1 MTGTRIQNLQMGL
14 LLLLFALA
22 CQSRPSTVS
31 PELRKRAV
39 QELQQGMEKQEQWVK
54 VHAAE
59 YKLWLDY
66 TDGVLETFLLEE
78 KKWDQLS
85 SYRIGVWR
93 VLAQA
98 DPASRDSYIQKILRA
113 FEDRNGPD
121 RVHAAESLAKLGESL
136 ADLSPELTRE
146 VVEGPVNSL
155 YVYTLWSTLQGSD
168 TAAAREQLLDLAL
181 NPERDE
187 IIRLQAAFV
196 LRSEGVF
203 STASWKKLARAGLQ
217 EPKASLPRVY
227 LLSAALMH
235 APEEE
240 RNSTILGE
248 VKNALRG
255 LKEAPSKGVRMEI
268 AHALGTAGSPE
279 DLPVLV
285 ALFENE
291 NPLMPEEEVPGEDLQ
306 AGANADVRAAAA
318 YGILML
324 DRRQEYSL
332 AWADW
337 FVVAAYLAGMVG
349 VGYYFSQKNKSE
361 RDYYLGGGKM
371 NPVAVGLSLFATLLS
386 SLSYLSYPGEMVK
399 YGPVIFSGVL
409 VFPLVYYVVGWFL
422 IPRFMKLRVTSAYE
436 ILEINLGVSIRV
448 LATFFFL
455 SLRFLWM
462 GTIIFITVHTAI
474 LAIFGVDPSHTLI
487 ISILLMGITIF
498 YTTLGGLKA
507 VVFTDVIQSGVLMGG
522 AILTLLV
529 VTLSFGSVAAWFPTE
544 WPAHWGELQLGVD
557 ARQRLTIGNALLTT
571 FVWYLASSGSDQMS
585 IQRFLA
591 TENARTARKTF
602 GVSLLTTFVVQILL
616 GLVGL
621 AVLAYFTAFPHFL
634 APGETVT
641 TSADQLFPK
650 FIRVGL
656 PVGISG
662 LVAAGILAAAMSSL
676 SSGLNSTSSVISEDL
691 IKRFT
696 RKSRAPQKQMAAVRN
711 LSLFVG
717 VFALLLSLLI
727 SKVEGNLYE
736 VIVKVVNLFVSPLFV
751 LFFLAL
757 FVPFATGRATFL
769 AGLGSVAI
777 AVAIAFFKFLGIE
790 VLFILPVSLGVG
802 VLLGTILS
810 FLDVR
815 LLGNTE
821 TMEKRSREAA
831 IFKGFGESD
840 KSARAD
846 TGKRTGM

>member
-1 MTGTRIQNLQMGL
+1 MRLLRIRIPTIGL
-14 LLLLFALA
+14 IILLAATA
-22 CQSRPSTVS
+22 CQSRPSAVN

-39 QELQQGMEKQEQWVK
+39 EELQRVMEQQESWVK

-66 TDGVLETFLLEE
+66 TDGVQEAFRQEE
-78 KKWDQLS
+78 KEWGES
-85 SYRIGVWR
+85 SPYRIGVWR
-93 VLAQA
+93 VLAQS
-98 DPASRDSYIQKILRA
+98 DLPSRESYVNNIIRA
-113 FEDRNGPD
+113 FEDRDGPD
-121 RVHAAESLAKLGESL
+121 RIHAAETLAKLGVSV
-136 ADLSPELTRE
+136 ADAAPEITRE
-146 VVEGPVNSL
+146 VLEGPVNSL
-155 YVYTLWSTLQGSD
+155 YVYTLWSMLQGAD
-168 TAAAREQLLDLAL
+168 PDGAREKLLELAL
-181 NPERDE
+181 DSGRDE
-187 IIRLQAAFV
+187 ILRLQAAFA
-196 LRSEGVF
+196 LRNEGAFSE
-203 STASWKKLARAGLQ
+203 STWERLAMTGLQ
-217 EPKASLPRVY
+217 EQRGSLPRVY
-227 LLSAALMH
+227 LLSAALIH
-235 APEEE
+235 APEEK
-240 RNSTILGE
+240 RNNPVFDK
-248 VKNALRG
+248 VKTALLE
-255 LKEAPSKGVRMEI
+255 LKDAPSKGARMEM
-268 AHALGTAGSPE
+268 AYALGNAGNPE
-279 DLPVLV
+279 DLWVLTE
-285 ALFENE
+285 LLENK
-291 NPLMPEEEVPGEDLQ
+291 NPILPEGEQTTSGTTEVI
-306 AGANADVRAAAA
+306 NADVRAAGA

-324 DRRQEYSL
+324 DRRQVYHLS
-332 AWADW
+332 WADW
-337 FVVAAYLAGMVG
+337 LVVVAYLAGMVG
-349 VGYYFSQKNKSE
+349 VGYYFSRKNKSE
-361 RDYYLGGGKM
+361 KDYYLGGGKM

-409 VFPLVYYVVGWFL
+409 IFPLVYYVVGWFL
-422 IPRFMKLRVTSAYE
+422 IPRFMRLRVTSAYE

-474 LAIFGVDPSHTLI
+474 LAIFGFDTSYTLI
-487 ISILLMGITIF
+487 LSVLLMGITIF

-522 AILTLLV
+522 AVLTLLV
-529 VTLSFGSVAAWFPTE
+529 VTVSFGSVSAWFPTE
-544 WPAHWGELQLGVD
+544 WLTHWGELKVGID
-557 ARQRLTIGNALLTT
+557 ARERMTIGNALLTT

-591 TENARTARKTF
+591 TENAQTARKTF
-602 GVSLLTTFVVQILL
+602 GVSLLTTFVVQTLL

-634 APGETVT
+634 APGETVAT
-641 TSADQLFPK
+641 HADQLFPK

-696 RKSRAPQKQMAAVRN
+696 RNYRVPKNQLGAVRN

-717 VFALLLSLLI
+717 IFALLLSLLI
-727 SKVEGNLYE
+727 SKVEGNLYD

-757 FVPFATGRATFL
+757 FVPFATARGTFL
-769 AGLGSVAI
+769 GGIGSVAI

-802 VLLGTILS
+802 VLLGMIFS
-810 FLDVR
+810 FLDVKM
-815 LLGNTE
+815 LGNQE
-821 TMEKRSREAA
+821 TMLKRSREAA
-831 IFKGFGESD
+831 IFKASKD
-840 KSARAD
+840 KQ
-846 TGKRTGM
+846 